1 MKWTKDSR
9 LDVSLLTAIISHPDR
24 QLLRN
29 KLSFTLCSIHILFNS
44 NEFYKFWMSCDFRW
58 ICTKNGRKWA
68 KTQDGGPRKA
78 GRPGTPTQHVTTSIQ
93 GQCNTRTKPLR
104 GLDVGL
110 IRWTERLIH
119 GSKDPQSVQ
128 HQEQSSNPAPW
139 SNHKRQVTTSVK
151 RRVAHARRRLAGLA
165 LSMLKLRN
173 EYRL

>member
-1 MKWTKDSR
+1 MCHCWR
-9 LDVSLLTAIISHPDR
+9 PLFHILTANFSEINWALHYIPFIFYLILTSSISFGWFVISGEHVPKMD
-24 QLLRN
+24 
-29 KLSFTLCSIHILFNS
+29 
-44 NEFYKFWMSCDFRW
+44 E
-58 ICTKNGRKWA
+58 NGRK
-68 KTQDGGPRKA
+68 PRKA

-93 GQCNTRTKPLR
+93 GQCNTRTKPLG

-119 GSKDPQSVQ
+119 GSKVPQSVQ

-151 RRVAHARRRLAGLA
+151 RRAAHARRRLAGLA
-165 LSMLKLRN
+165 LSTLKLRN